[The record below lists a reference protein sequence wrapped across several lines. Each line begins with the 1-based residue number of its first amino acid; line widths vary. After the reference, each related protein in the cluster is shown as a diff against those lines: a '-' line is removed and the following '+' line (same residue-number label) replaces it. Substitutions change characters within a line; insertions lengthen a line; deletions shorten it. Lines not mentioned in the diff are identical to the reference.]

1 MLIHTAILSVPFPYM
16 IPRMTGPIEVFILEG
31 PGVSASSGETEN
43 KNISREKPH
52 QEVRKPIVRK
62 ESFAKPEE
70 PVKPV
75 EKKTE
80 PIQATADTIPVQ
92 KSAPVQEST
101 ASGKSTETTTTVASG
116 HTANS
121 SSGSGGAGST
131 MGSGAGEAT
140 VGFGT
145 PSGPRFLHRAIPEY
159 PFLARRRKM
168 EGKVILAVI
177 IDETG
182 KLTKTE
188 VIEASDRTFV
198 DASLEALKKSTFLP
212 ARRNGQ
218 PVTCKAILPIRFSLV
233 D

>member
-1 MLIHTAILSVPFPYM
+1 
-16 IPRMTGPIEVFILEG
+16 MTGPIDVFILEG
-31 PGVSASSGETEN
+31 SGVFAPSGETEN
-43 KNISREKPH
+43 KSISRDKPH
-52 QEVRKPIVRK
+52 QEARKPIARK
-62 ESFAKPEE
+62 KSFSKPEE

-80 PIQATADTIPVQ
+80 PVQTTAETIPVQ
-92 KSAPVQEST
+92 KSVPVQES
-101 ASGKSTETTTTVASG
+101 ASSGKSTETTTVASG
-116 HTANS
+116 HTANPS
-121 SSGSGGAGST
+121 SSGTGGTAST
-131 MGSGAGEAT
+131 MGSGVGEAT

-159 PFLARRRKM
+159 PFLARRRKL

-188 VIEASDRTFV
+188 VIDASDRTFV